1 MSVRPA
7 WCRARGGGSGWVYD
21 SRDRH
26 RIAALSTPSPIAPI
40 RSSRR
45 PSPRRVSVR
54 LAAAVAALALV
65 LQPAA
70 GRAQV
75 DNLPRLGDAG
85 GEELSPVAERRL
97 GEAIMRDLR
106 RDPAVADDVEVGE
119 YLAALGGLLSQ
130 TPAAAGFGFEF
141 FLVRDA
147 SLNAFA
153 LPGGFIGVHS
163 GLIVASQTESEL
175 ASVLAHE
182 IGHVTQRHIARMLAR
197 QRQTSMV
204 TLAATI
210 LGALAA
216 RSNPQAMV
224 GVAAMAGGAQQQQML
239 AFSRDAEREADRV
252 GLETLRA
259 AGFEPAGMVAFFG
272 RLQQASRLSESS
284 APGYM
289 RSHPLTAERIADMQL
304 RVQDE
309 RYRQRPDSLEFRL
322 VRARLRALSSTSV
335 DGLRDTRALIERQL
349 RERSLNDELAAWFTI
364 ATAALAQRDFAATGR
379 ALSEL
384 RLRLP
389 DSHPMVERLAAEA
402 RLTAGDPAGA
412 LALARSAALRFPQA
426 RALIHLQ
433 GEALL
438 ATGDAPGAAQFLE
451 EQIAAART
459 DIRLWRQLARARALL
474 GQTALAHV
482 ATGEEYGLAGQW
494 RAAVEQLRIARR
506 LGTLDFYTGSQVD
519 ARMREFETAFAQEQ
533 REQPR

>member
-1 MSVRPA
+1 MPTSIPTPPSLRP
-7 WCRARGGGSGWVYD
+7 RRLPARLLAV
-21 SRDRH
+21 
-26 RIAALSTPSPIAPI
+26 ALS
-40 RSSRR
+40 
-45 PSPRRVSVR
+45 
-54 LAAAVAALALV
+54 LALAGAPSV
-65 LQPAA
+65 TV
-70 GRAQV
+70 AQA

-85 GEELSPVAERRL
+85 GEELSPAAERRL

-119 YLAALGGLLSQ
+119 YLAALGGLLAQ

-163 GLIVASQTESEL
+163 GLIVASQSESEL

-216 RSNPQAMV
+216 RSNPQAMA

-259 AGFEPAGMVAFFG
+259 AGFEPTGMVAFFG
-272 RLQQASRLSESS
+272 RLQQASRLSESA

-322 VRARLRALSSTSV
+322 VRARLRALASTGV

-349 RERSLNDELAAWFTI
+349 RERALNDELAGWFTI
-364 ATAALAQRDFAATGR
+364 ATVALAQRDFAATGR
-379 ALSEL
+379 ALSEV

-389 DSHPMVERLAAEA
+389 EGHPMVERLAAEA
-402 RLTAGDPAGA
+402 RLSAGDPVGA
-412 LALARSAALRFPQA
+412 LGLARAASARFPQA
-426 RALIHLQ
+426 RALVHLQ
-433 GEALL
+433 AEAML
-438 ATGDAPGAAQFLE
+438 ATGEAPGAVQFLE
-451 EQIAAART
+451 EQLAAART
-459 DIRLWRQLARARALL
+459 DVRLWRQLARARAML
-474 GQTALAHV
+474 GQTALAHL
-482 ATGEEYGLAGQW
+482 ATAEEYGLAGQW

-506 LGTLDFYTGSQVD
+506 LGTLDFYTASLAD
-519 ARMREFETAFAQEQ
+519 ARMREFEAAFAQEQ

>member
-1 MSVRPA
+1 VSVRPA